1 MPEHQTHLGL
11 DVPHSAPPVVIP
23 TLRDEIAQAWGLP
36 LGECVQVRLRDSQCD
51 TLTGT
56 LELAASPNF
65 PWNPREPLQLR
76 IASFP
81 FSSRVIESWTRL

>member
-1 MPEHQTHLGL
+1 MPERQINLGL
-11 DVPHSAPPVVIP
+11 DAPYTTTPVVVP
-23 TLRDEIAQAWGLP
+23 ELRDEIAQAWGLP
-36 LGECVQVRLRDSQCD
+36 LGERIQVRLRDSQCD

-56 LELAASPNF
+56 LELATAPDF

-81 FSSRVIESWTRL
+81 FSSRVIESWSRP